1 MGAPEASLELETQVF
16 KWDYEAGA
24 YETENFRPEHANGF
38 DSEKLAS
45 FFEEMHRLKDWN
57 IKTQI
62 FGSRWIPIMVLLVI
76 G

>member
-1 MGAPEASLELETQVF
+1 MGAPEANLELETQVF
-16 KWDYEAGA
+16 KWEYEFGA

-38 DSEKLAS
+38 DSEKLES
-45 FFEEMHRLKDWN
+45 FFEEMQRIKDWN

-62 FGSRWIPIMVLLVI
+62 FGSRWIPIMVLLTI

>member
-1 MGAPEASLELETQVF
+1 MSAPEANLELETQVF
-16 KWDYEAGA
+16 KWDYESGA
-24 YETENFRPEHANGF
+24 YETQNFRPDYANGF

-45 FFEEMHRLKDWN
+45 FFEEMQWIKDWN

-62 FGSRWIPIMVLLVI
+62 FGSRWIPIMVLLII